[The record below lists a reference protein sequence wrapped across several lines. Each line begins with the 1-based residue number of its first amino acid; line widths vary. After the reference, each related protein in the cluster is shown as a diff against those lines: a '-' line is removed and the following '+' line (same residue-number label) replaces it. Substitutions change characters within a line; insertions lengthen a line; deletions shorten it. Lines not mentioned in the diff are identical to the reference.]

1 MSDQQIIEEIL
12 KGNQTMFRLLV
23 EKYQKMVF
31 VTAIGFVH
39 NKEDAE
45 DLTQEIFVKVWESLS
60 SFKGDSE
67 FSTWLYRIAVNS
79 SINSV
84 QKKQQNH
91 FIELAE
97 EWIQSFFHV
106 ESGEKDSQ
114 QLLEANETDAA
125 IQKAIDSLPVSQ
137 RTAFLLS
144 TYDDLSQ
151 KQIADVM
158 QRSEGAVEQLLQR
171 AKTNLQIKLGS
182 RVGK

>member
-12 KGNQTMFRLLV
+12 KGNQTMYRLLV

-39 NKEDAE
+39 GKEDAE
-45 DLTQEIFVKVWESLS
+45 DLTQEIFLKAWESLS

-79 SINSV
+79 CINSA
-84 QKKQQNH
+84 QKKQRNH

-97 EWIQSFFHV
+97 EWIQSFFHL
-106 ESGEKDSQ
+106 ESGDKDSQ

-125 IQKAIDSLPVSQ
+125 IQKAIDSLPISQ

-144 TYDDLSQ
+144 TFDDLSQ

-158 QRSEGAVEQLLQR
+158 QRTEGAVEQLLQR
-171 AKTNLQIKLGS
+171 AKTNLQKKLGS
-182 RVGK
+182 PVGK

>member
-1 MSDQQIIEEIL
+1 MSDQKIIEEIL

-39 NKEDAE
+39 SKEDAE
-45 DLTQEIFVKVWESLS
+45 DLTQEIFVKAWESLS

-79 SINSV
+79 CINSA
-84 QKKQQNH
+84 QKKQWTH

-97 EWIQSFFHV
+97 EWIQNFFHI
-106 ESGEKDSQ
+106 ESGDKDSQ

-125 IQKAIDSLPVSQ
+125 IQKAIDSLPISQ

-144 TYDDLSQ
+144 TFDDLSQ

-158 QRSEGAVEQLLQR
+158 QRTEGAVEQLLQR
-171 AKTNLQIKLGS
+171 AKTNLQRKLGS
-182 RVGK
+182 PVGK

>member
-39 NKEDAE
+39 GKEDAE

-67 FSTWLYRIAVNS
+67 FSTWLYRIAVNN
-79 SINSV
+79 SINSA
-84 QKKQQNH
+84 QKKQRNH

-97 EWIQSFFHV
+97 EWIQSFFHL
-106 ESGEKDSQ
+106 ESGDKDSQ

-125 IQKAIDSLPVSQ
+125 IQKAIDSLPISQ

-151 KQIADVM
+151 KQVAAVM
-158 QRSEGAVEQLLQR
+158 QRTEGAVEQLLQR
-171 AKTNLQIKLGS
+171 AKTNLQKKLGS
-182 RVGK
+182 SVGK